1 MHDRL
6 NSRPPLLHALLA
18 LALTAITAAALQPPD
33 EGERPLAEQGYLGI
47 ALREIPGGHVVVSW
61 IFPGPL
67 DGAGLT
73 SPHLARPDLLVSV
86 DGIAMDVDEVRDY
99 VRGRRPGERVV
110 LGYRKARR
118 PGGTI
123 PDELDHEEQ
132 VLRLEVEL
140 ASRDRWTGTVG
151 RPRAH
156 DAAVQWNGPP
166 MLDALDPAN
175 VLGAAVADGGLEPPL
190 RTLLEVFAERLDRD
204 EDYHGLSRV
213 RAAFAEPLRLPEL
226 ARLVADDATAV
237 PASPAAG
244 ALQLALRQLDLSP
257 RDVPPLPLEGDDAAT
272 AALRAAERA
281 LGSARRHAARA
292 FAGTEVGGD
301 FAQRCVD
308 LLGVPRR
315 DFYLTGPGAE
325 DHIDVIRASTRVD
338 LDALAAAWTELL
350 ALTALPVE
358 FDPLATAAAPPDWL
372 DGAVEGPVL
381 MALQV
386 RGVGVLVLGS
396 HEDNRYDL
404 ARIAAVVDP
413 GGNDHYAWGQRRA
426 GDVVVVDAS
435 GDDRY
440 VGGPDVGP
448 AGALLGCCLVDDRG
462 GNDRYEGGL
471 LAGGAAMYG
480 FALLLDR
487 GGDDVYVGREWSL
500 GAGCYGA
507 GVLVDLGDGA
517 DVYRGEFLCQ
527 GVGGPRGLGA
537 IVDEGGRDLYQVNGP
552 ESSAYGTPAVYQSFG
567 QAMGFGFRH
576 YAAGGIGLIGD
587 LGGDDR
593 YEAGEFAQGGAY
605 YHGLGVLYDAAG
617 RDLYYGNRYGQGF
630 GVHQAAGALLD
641 DAGDDTYWSMTAA

>member
-99 VRGRRPGERVV
+99 VRGRRPGERVA

-123 PDELDHEEQ
+123 PDELDHEEE

-140 ASRDRWTGTVG
+140 ASRDRWTGTAG
-151 RPRAH
+151 RPRAD

-358 FDPLATAAAPPDWL
+358 FDPLGWRCRSGAWACWCSARTRTTGTTSRGSPRWSTRAGTTITPGASAAPVTSSSWTRPATTGTSAVRTWDRRARCSDAASSTIAAAMIGTKGDCSPAAPPCTASRCCSTAAATTSTS
-372 DGAVEGPVL
+372 GASGRLAP
-381 MALQV
+381 AATAPACSSISATAPTCTA
-386 RGVGVLVLGS
+386 GS
-396 HEDNRYDL
+396 SS
-404 ARIAAVVDP
+404 ARASGA
-413 GGNDHYAWGQRRA
+413 RA
-426 GDVVVVDAS
+426 GSARS
-435 GDDRY
+435 WTK
-440 VGGPDVGP
+440 VGGIST
-448 AGALLGCCLVDDRG
+448 R
-462 GNDRYEGGL
+462 
-471 LAGGAAMYG
+471 
-480 FALLLDR
+480 
-487 GGDDVYVGREWSL
+487 
-500 GAGCYGA
+500 
-507 GVLVDLGDGA
+507 
-517 DVYRGEFLCQ
+517 
-527 GVGGPRGLGA
+527 
-537 IVDEGGRDLYQVNGP
+537 
-552 ESSAYGTPAVYQSFG
+552 
-567 QAMGFGFRH
+567 
-576 YAAGGIGLIGD
+576 
-587 LGGDDR
+587 
-593 YEAGEFAQGGAY
+593 
-605 YHGLGVLYDAAG
+605 
-617 RDLYYGNRYGQGF
+617 
-630 GVHQAAGALLD
+630 
-641 DAGDDTYWSMTAA
+641 